1 MRKHAS
7 VKKTSLVG
15 LRSSLKDVVGKEH
28 EAWKALNLALRS
40 LNFISVAKKSPWC
53 FLSRGM
59 IWYVSYFRLTFLFLV
74 YRIVQEKPKPS
85 RFVMAIAIVCTVVRI
100 WTKMI
105 RKGKKVMFKSTRE
118 SHGFQKNTTLNPVKV
133 ARLRK

>member
-28 EAWKALNLALRS
+28 EAWKALNSTLRS
-40 LNFISVAKKSPWC
+40 LNFICVAKKSPWC
-53 FLSRGM
+53 FLSSGM

-85 RFVMAIAIVCTVVRI
+85 RFIMTIAIVCMVVRM

-105 RKGKKVMFKSTRE
+105 SKGEKRTFKSTWE
-118 SHGFQKNTTLNPVKV
+118 SSGFQKNISLNPVKV
-133 ARLRK
+133 VIFRK